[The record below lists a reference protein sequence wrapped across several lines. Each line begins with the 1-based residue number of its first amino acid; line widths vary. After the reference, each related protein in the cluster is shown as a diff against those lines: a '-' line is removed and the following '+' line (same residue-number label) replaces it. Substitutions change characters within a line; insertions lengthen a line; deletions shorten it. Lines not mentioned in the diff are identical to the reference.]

1 MITSS
6 VGGASLV
13 MTSSVGGT
21 SLMINSSVGGA
32 SLMMSSSVGGADL
45 PKSKISLTE
54 FVFIGSKSR
63 CQILES
69 ASNYY
74 YFI

>member
-1 MITSS
+1 MMNSS
-6 VGGASLV
+6 VGGASL
-13 MTSSVGGT
+13 MMS
-21 SLMINSSVGGA
+21 SSVGGA

-54 FVFIGSKSR
+54 FVFIGSKTR
-63 CQILES
+63 CQILVS

-74 YFI
+74 FLFNNETG